1 MNALF
6 QSMDFDSAGGRS
18 TPPLERR
25 SSSDLSL
32 EGRVLDG
39 RYRFDRLL
47 GTGGAGVVYRA
58 TDLTDSKPVAIKIL
72 HEELRA
78 AVHTMSRFNREGKAL
93 AKLSHPHIV
102 QIVGYGIA
110 DEIPYIAM
118 EFLQGQTVEKLLEPT
133 EPLDFDLSIT
143 IAHQMLLALA
153 FAHKAKVVHR
163 DLKPANI
170 FLERRRDK
178 QCHIKLLDFGLA
190 KFLAPDD
197 HTVGHTLTKTGVV
210 MGTPLYMAPEQA
222 IGGKVDVRVDVY
234 AAGSVIFEMLTGRP
248 PFLVPEHHELI
259 KAHLIAPI
267 PRLTEVGVGRAKDRG
282 LERLVEK
289 AMAKDPADRFE
300 DAEAMLHALEELK
313 YDIGHP
319 ATTKRSTGWSRR
331 FFSISKRSVWSA
343 AALLILGILLY
354 IGNSTTW
361 QKGVVESDKK
371 PAVNRPPSRD
381 LLSEL
386 DIPQELAPIFSKVS
400 QKQIITPSDMKA
412 VQRYAASNPRDARP
426 SLLLAHGF
434 ANQRWRRDAISRYL
448 RAYRIDP
455 GSRGDPRMLPDL
467 LRYASHRRYGD
478 AACDAIREIYG
489 DEALAAVNRALK
501 RAPKESAYAKRLLQL
516 KESFNR

>member
-1 MNALF
+1 
-6 QSMDFDSAGGRS
+6 MDFDSAGGRS
-18 TPPLERR
+18 TPPLARS

-32 EGRVLDG
+32 EGRILDG

-58 TDLTDSKPVAIKIL
+58 TDLTENKQVAIKIL

-78 AVHTMSRFNREGKAL
+78 AVHTMSRFTREGKAL

-102 QIVGYGIA
+102 RIVGYGIA

-118 EFLQGQTVEKLLEPT
+118 EFLQGQTLEKLLEPT

-143 IAHQMLLALA
+143 IAHQMLQALA

-170 FLERRRDK
+170 LLERREDK

-197 HTVGHTLTKTGVV
+197 HTAGHTLTRTGVV

-234 AAGSVIFEMLTGRP
+234 AAGSVIFEMLTGKP

-267 PRLTEVGVGRAKDRG
+267 PRLTEVAVGRAKDNG
-282 LERLVEK
+282 LERFIQK
-289 AMAKDPADRFE
+289 AMAKDPADRFD
-300 DAEAMLHALEELK
+300 DAEAMLHALEEFK
-313 YDIGHP
+313 YDIGR
-319 ATTKRSTGWSRR
+319 AGTASWSTRRSRR
-331 FFSISKRSVWSA
+331 FFSMSKRSAWSA
-343 AALLILGILLY
+343 AAILILGILLY
-354 IGNSTTW
+354 IGNASPRE
-361 QKGVVESDKK
+361 KNVGESEAK
-371 PAVNRPPSRD
+371 PTVNRPPSKD
-381 LLSEL
+381 LLGEL
-386 DIPQELAPIFSKVS
+386 GVPQELASVFSKVS
-400 QKQIITPSDMKA
+400 QKQIISPSDMKT
-412 VQRYAASNPRDARP
+412 VQRYTASNPRDARP

-434 ANQRWRRDAISRYL
+434 ANQRWRRDAINRYL

-455 GSRGDPRMLPDL
+455 SSRGDPRMLPDL
-467 LRYASHRRYGD
+467 LSYASHRRWGD

-489 DEALAAVNRALK
+489 DEARAAVNHALK
-501 RAPKESAYAKRLLQL
+501 RAPKNGAYVKRLLKL
-516 KESFNR
+516 KESLNR